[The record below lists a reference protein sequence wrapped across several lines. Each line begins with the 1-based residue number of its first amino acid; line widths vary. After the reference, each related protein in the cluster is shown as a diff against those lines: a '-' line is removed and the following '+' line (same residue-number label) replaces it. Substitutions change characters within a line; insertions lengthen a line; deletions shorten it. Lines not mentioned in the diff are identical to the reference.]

1 MRLPVWASRMAAL
14 AILLMAGATFWL
26 TLVQP
31 LIGSCFEHLESI
43 SRSQAVLAKYQGLA
57 SMRGQIDAGLQ
68 KLQAEQ
74 DNEGRLLTGGS
85 VQLVGAKLQN
95 RMKELIETENG
106 NLTSMQVLPA
116 QEEKGFQRISMAVNL
131 TAPMASLQKIF
142 YAVENQSP
150 YLFIENFQLMGDQR
164 YGETAEQEQQG
175 ELQVHFEVFGFMALN
190 SHDQLA
196 KK

>member
-1 MRLPVWASRMAAL
+1 MKLPAWASRMAAL
-14 AILLMAGATFWL
+14 IILMMAGVTLWL
-26 TLVQP
+26 TLAQP
-31 LIGSCFEHLESI
+31 LINSCFEHLNSI

-57 SMRGQIDAGLQ
+57 SMRGQIDANLQ

-74 DNEGRLLTGGS
+74 DSEGRLLTGGS

-95 RMKELIETENG
+95 RMKELIEAENG
-106 NLTSMQVLPA
+106 NLTSMQVLPV

-131 TAPMASLQKIF
+131 TAPITSLQKIF

-150 YLFIENFQLMGDQR
+150 YLFIENLQLMGDQR
-164 YGETAEQEQQG
+164 FREGAEQEQTDQ
-175 ELQVHFEVFGFMALN
+175 LQVHFEVFGFMALS